1 MTRLFA
7 AQAAEDGAS
16 ISAALLAGAVRA
28 VWRLEALPE
37 TALGPLGKPFFPSH
51 PALHF
56 NLSHSG
62 PYAFCALSDVPVG
75 VDVERLRPRRVALV
89 KRALSEEESA
99 WYVSRGRRWED
110 FYTLW
115 TCKEA
120 RVKCLGTGL
129 IQAPASI
136 SGPLLESGAAATLD
150 GLVFTTYAGEGYR
163 AALCSPTD
171 TAALEWFTFS

>member
-16 ISAALLAGAVRA
+16 ISAALLAEAVRA

-37 TALGPLGKPFFPSH
+37 TALGPQGKPFFPSH

-62 PYAFCALSDVPVG
+62 PYAFCALSDAPGG
-75 VDVERLRPRRVALV
+75 VDVERRRAALA

-136 SGPLLESGAAATLD
+136 SVPLLESGAAAALD

>member
-37 TALGPLGKPFFPSH
+37 TALGPQGKPFFPSH

-75 VDVERLRPRRVALV
+75 VDVERLRPRRAALA

-129 IQAPASI
+129 IQALSLI
-136 SGPLLESGAAATLD
+136 HI
-150 GLVFTTYAGEGYR
+150 
-163 AALCSPTD
+163 
-171 TAALEWFTFS
+171 

>member
-75 VDVERLRPRRVALV
+75 VALV

-136 SGPLLESGAAATLD
+136 SVPLLDSGAAATLD

>member
-1 MTRLFA
+1 MILYGAEGLTARDQAHRLLA
-7 AQAAEDGAS
+7 LAAAEHWGLS
-16 ISAALLAGAVRA
+16 PLPALDRA
-28 VWRLEALPE
+28 EH
-37 TALGPLGKPFFPSH
+37 GKPFFPGL
-51 PALHF
+51 PERQF

-136 SGPLLESGAAATLD
+136 SVPLLDSGAAAALD

>member
-1 MTRLFA
+1 MAHPSPPLCSPGPCGRS
-7 AQAAEDGAS
+7 GAWKLSRRRRSAPWASPFSPAIPRSTS
-16 ISAALLAGAVRA
+16 ISATAVVLCA
-28 VWRLEALPE
+28 VAD
-37 TALGPLGKPFFPSH
+37 A
-51 PALHF
+51 
-56 NLSHSG
+56 
-62 PYAFCALSDVPVG
+62 PVG

-136 SGPLLESGAAATLD
+136 SVPLLDSGAAATLD

>member
-16 ISAALLAGAVRA
+16 ISAALLAEAVRA

-37 TALGPLGKPFFPSH
+37 TALGPQGKPFF
-51 PALHF
+51 
-56 NLSHSG
+56 HSG

-136 SGPLLESGAAATLD
+136 SVPLLDSGAAAALD